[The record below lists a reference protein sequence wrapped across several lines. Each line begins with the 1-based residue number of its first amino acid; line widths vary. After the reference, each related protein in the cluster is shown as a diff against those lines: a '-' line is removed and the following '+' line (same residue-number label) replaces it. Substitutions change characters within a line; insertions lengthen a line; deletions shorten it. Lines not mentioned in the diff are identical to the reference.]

1 MPLTVVRHES
11 EHLYAEQPATDAGRR
26 LSEAILHLWRAE
38 RDQMEQAQQSS
49 ELSTMDLT
57 ALRYLVQGRRDGRDL
72 GPKDHMVML
81 NTSSATVTNV
91 VDRLVARD
99 YVQRVD
105 HPTDRRAHYLVA
117 TDAAVQRVD
126 DSFAPHHSAIVAVIN
141 ELPEHEAECA
151 ADVVRRIAKELDKF
165 V

>member
-72 GPKDHMVML
+72 GPKDLMVML

-117 TDAAVQRVD
+117 PVAAAPGVHD
-126 DSFAPHHSAIVAVIN
+126 PFAPHHPAMGAENN
-141 ELPEHEAECA
+141 ERPPHAAECA

>member
-1 MPLTVVRHES
+1 MPLTVVRHEG
-11 EHLYAEQPATDAGRR
+11 EHLYAEQPKTEAGRR

-38 RDQMEQAQQSS
+38 RIQMEQAQRSS

-72 GPKDHMVML
+72 GPKDLIVML

-91 VDRLVARD
+91 IDRLVARG
-99 YVQRVD
+99 YVAREQ
-105 HPTDRRAHYLVA
+105 HPTDRRAHYTVA

-126 DSFAPHHSAIVAVIN
+126 DSFAPHHSAIVAVIDS
-141 ELPEHEAECA
+141 LPEHEAECA
-151 ADVVRRIAKELDKF
+151 ADVIRRIAAELDKF
-165 V
+165 A